1 MLILIITELS
11 NHCVP
16 SANNISVFTSAE
28 IWGMGGGKR
37 WRGGGRGGG
46 WKEASRRSVYLSYE

>member
-46 WKEASRRSVYLSYE
+46 GGRKLAVDPYI